1 MRSESILDAIIGF
14 LRMSVG
20 GLYKEGNMNGL
31 IFGIFD
37 IGFILFLCGWHNV
50 DLNILYHLGGLRNLA
65 HGKRWNK
72 RSNGR
77 KDEQL
82 VVSNCSKK
90 RREYF
95 LREGAILKY

>member
-37 IGFILFLCGWHNV
+37 IGFI
-50 DLNILYHLGGLRNLA
+50 
-65 HGKRWNK
+65 
-72 RSNGR
+72 
-77 KDEQL
+77 
-82 VVSNCSKK
+82 
-90 RREYF
+90 
-95 LREGAILKY
+95 